1 MSIIKNPL
9 LRGFYPDPSICRAGE
24 DYYLVNSSFAY
35 YPGIPVFHSRDLK
48 NWKQIGNV
56 LESKSQL
63 PLENAGISEGIYAPT
78 IRFHRGI
85 FYVITTNIKNG
96 GNFYVTAKNPAG
108 PWSEPVYLDGAEG
121 IDPSLFF
128 DRDGSCY
135 YIGTKERRE
144 GAAYFGDNEIWLQRL
159 DLEKGKLAGESVAIW
174 HGSMKHAIWPEG
186 PHLYDKDG
194 MYYLMIAEGG
204 TEFYH
209 SITIARSASLFGPY
223 EGCPG
228 NPVFTHRHL
237 GRQAEIQNAGHGD
250 LIQTIDGSWYMVLL
264 ASRMEKGVCNLGR
277 ETFLA
282 KVSWENGWPVVNP
295 GMGRLSETVECE
307 LPEEEAAS
315 EENKK
320 DSDMV
325 SGENAGCIKIDFTD
339 GWDMR
344 LLSLRGRRN
353 GICELSPAENCLV
366 LHTVPQ
372 TAAEK
377 KIPAYVGLRQ
387 DSYTYSLETEMEF
400 CPKDCDAAGLL
411 LFQNEKNHIRL
422 ELVKQNGKYIVQ
434 CVRVKD
440 GEETRLGA
448 QELSGR
454 EETGKGEGCRRV
466 FLCLEAAKQKLRTSY
481 KKAGEETRHMIAEE
495 IETEFLS
502 TEYSGGFVGCTM
514 GPYATGN
521 GKEIEN
527 TARFYGLWYRREE

>member
-78 IRFHRGI
+78 IRFHKGI

-159 DLEKGKLAGESVAIW
+159 DLEKGKLVGESVAIW

-377 KIPAYVGLRQ
+377 KSLRMSVSDRTVILTVWRRRWNFVQ
-387 DSYTYSLETEMEF
+387 RTVTRRGF
-400 CPKDCDAAGLL
+400 CFSK
-411 LFQNEKNHIRL
+411 
-422 ELVKQNGKYIVQ
+422 
-434 CVRVKD
+434 
-440 GEETRLGA
+440 TRKTISA
-448 QELSGR
+448 W
-454 EETGKGEGCRRV
+454 
-466 FLCLEAAKQKLRTSY
+466 
-481 KKAGEETRHMIAEE
+481 
-495 IETEFLS
+495 
-502 TEYSGGFVGCTM
+502 
-514 GPYATGN
+514 N
-521 GKEIEN
+521 
-527 TARFYGLWYRREE
+527 W